1 MDEFEAKIRAEQQMD
16 DAIFRQHTKKIESR
30 VQPIK
35 VVHKLTK
42 TTRCI
47 QSAREEVL

>member
-16 DAIFRQHTKKIESR
+16 DAIFRQHMRKIESR

-35 VVHKLTK
+35 VVHELTK
-42 TTRCI
+42 GKQCL